1 MSGQELL
8 AGESQVWLQTRK
20 ESEGQSPG
28 SGVTPT
34 TSGVGGCRSS
44 SS

>member
-1 MSGQELL
+1 MSGQKLL

-20 ESEGQSPG
+20 AGKGQSPG
-28 SGVTPT
+28 SGMTPT

-44 SS
+44 